1 MSDAFHHLL
10 IGDELLENESKTL
23 SLAIAEG
30 FFNLRELL
38 SLEIAKASG
47 KEDKAKANVK
57 NFLPLNAY
65 EAYLKK
71 ASENDNQ

>member
-1 MSDAFHHLL
+1 M
-10 IGDELLENESKTL
+10 
-23 SLAIAEG
+23 AEG

-65 EAYLKK
+65 ETYLKK
-71 ASENDNQ
+71 ASENNQ